1 MQITDDELK
10 DVFEWYVVPAVVFTL
25 LVSVVLVMIYAPSH
39 APQGQIIKGVD
50 KVEVVGR
57 WN

>member
-10 DVFEWYVVPAVVFTL
+10 DVFEWYVMPAVVFML
-25 LVSVVLVMIYAPSH
+25 LVSVILVMICTPSH
-39 APQGQIIKGVD
+39 AQQGQSIEGVD
-50 KVEVVGR
+50 RVEVVGR

>member
-10 DVFEWYVVPAVVFTL
+10 DVFEWYVVPAIVFTL
-25 LVSVVLVMIYAPSH
+25 LVSVVLVIVLVPSH

>member
-10 DVFEWYVVPAVVFTL
+10 DVFEWHVMPAVVFML
-25 LVSVVLVMIYAPSH
+25 LVSVVLVIVLVPSH
-39 APQGQIIKGVD
+39 AQQGQMVDGVD
-50 KVEVVGR
+50 KVEVIGR